1 MKTNK
6 KISNIEYIKK
16 IRGDWGKVKPVTR
29 VEKDV
34 KHDKKKRRQNDKK
47 LIKDGY

>member
-6 KISNIEYIKK
+6 KISNIEYRKK
-16 IRGDWGKVKPVTR
+16 IRGNWGSVNPVTR

-34 KHDKKKRRQNDKK
+34 KHDKKRRQNDKK